1 MNTATQI
8 QTPFN
13 QPLSNRGHYQHW
25 QLASEK
31 SQGKLPVAIVAGVAD
46 IHQCITNIL
55 MTRKGTDI
63 LRPLFGSNYHDYLD
77 APQDVFIPNAVRE
90 VVIALTIWEPRIDV
104 DSVKFIGSAPH
115 LTMQVHWSLK
125 EDIAK
130 IIQSTEV
137 AINV

>member
-1 MNTATQI
+1 MNTVT

-13 QPLSNRGHYQHW
+13 NQHW
-25 QLASEK
+25 QLAPEQF
-31 SQGKLPVAIVAGVAD
+31 QGQYHKGIHKLSSSTVVAGVAD

-63 LRPLFGSNYHDYLD
+63 LRPLFGSSYHDYID